1 MTDSI
6 QHDLLGYLLDALE
19 PEEREFVEAEMER
32 DPQLRD
38 QLETLRRGL
47 LVLRDE
53 PCEPPAGLAARTC
66 DFVARE
72 RQTIAQRELQPLGST
87 SAERNGQSAEKKGAR
102 EPLGPSS
109 RSWRPIDIAV
119 ALAVCVAGAALV
131 FPWLHASRVNAQ
143 IAACANKLRDIGLAL
158 TGYSERHNALF
169 PQVAE
174 SGNLATAGVYA
185 PTLVDAGFLTNPRSV
200 VCPGSPLA
208 EQPSFRIPTLDEVR
222 EAKADRLA
230 ELRRVMGGSYGY
242 ALGYRDENGK
252 YKPTR
257 NLYRERF
264 ALVSDVP
271 ADDLTGSANHGRGG
285 LNVLLEDGHVVYLR
299 TCHLDGSTDD
309 IFTNDL
315 GQVAPGCHV
324 NDAVIVRSDVS
335 P

>member
-119 ALAVCVAGAALV
+119 ALAVCVAGAA
-131 FPWLHASRVNAQ
+131 
-143 IAACANKLRDIGLAL
+143 
-158 TGYSERHNALF
+158 
-169 PQVAE
+169 
-174 SGNLATAGVYA
+174 
-185 PTLVDAGFLTNPRSV
+185 
-200 VCPGSPLA
+200 
-208 EQPSFRIPTLDEVR
+208 
-222 EAKADRLA
+222 
-230 ELRRVMGGSYGY
+230 
-242 ALGYRDENGK
+242 
-252 YKPTR
+252 
-257 NLYRERF
+257 
-264 ALVSDVP
+264 
-271 ADDLTGSANHGRGG
+271 
-285 LNVLLEDGHVVYLR
+285 
-299 TCHLDGSTDD
+299 
-309 IFTNDL
+309 
-315 GQVAPGCHV
+315 
-324 NDAVIVRSDVS
+324 
-335 P
+335 